1 MCPRGEIGRH
11 NGLKIRAFL
20 ECQFE
25 SGRGHHLMRDK
36 VYLVFDKTKNSL
48 KIKSFL
54 TKKIQITTLKK
65 SNIIIV
71 LGGDGFMLQTLKKL
85 YKSNKPFYG
94 INSGN
99 YGFLMNKFSN
109 INFLKNLKTL
119 NNIKIHPL
127 QMTVKNR
134 NNQIK
139 KSIAINE
146 VSILRQSKQ
155 ASSIS
160 ITSNKKNIIKNLIS
174 DGVLVSTP
182 AGSTAY
188 NLSAHGPILNLD
200 SNKLTIT
207 PISPFRPRRWR
218 GTIVSDKSKIII
230 KNLDSNKRP
239 INAVADNF
247 EVRNAKS
254 IIIQANKKITFNL
267 LYNKNNSLYKKIK
280 IEQVR
285 KETSN
290 N

>member
-1 MCPRGEIGRH
+1 M
-11 NGLKIRAFL
+11 NYKI
-20 ECQFE
+20 
-25 SGRGHHLMRDK
+25 
-36 VYLVFDKTKNSL
+36 YLVFDKTKNSL

-54 TKKIQITTLKK
+54 NKKIQTTTLKK
-65 SNIIIV
+65 SKIIIV
-71 LGGDGFMLQTLKKL
+71 LGGDGFMLQALKKL
-85 YKSNKPFYG
+85 YKFKKPFYG

-109 INFLKNLKTL
+109 VNFFKNLKASRSI
-119 NNIKIHPL
+119 NIHPL
-127 QMTVKNR
+127 QMVVKTNSG
-134 NNQIK
+134 QVK

-155 ASSIS
+155 ASSIC
-160 ITSNKKNIIKNLIS
+160 ITSNKKNIIKNLVS

-200 SNKLTIT
+200 SNKLAVT

-230 KNLDSNKRP
+230 KNLDSHKRP
-239 INAVADNF
+239 ISAVADNF
-247 EVRNAKS
+247 EVRNARV
-254 IIIQANKKITFNL
+254 IRIQANKKITFEL
-267 LYNKNNSLYKKIK
+267 LYDRSNSLQKKIK
-280 IEQVR
+280 IEQAR

>member
-1 MCPRGEIGRH
+1 M
-11 NGLKIRAFL
+11 K
-20 ECQFE
+20 
-25 SGRGHHLMRDK
+25 DK
-36 VYLVFDKTKNSL
+36 AYLVFDKIKNSL
-48 KIKSFL
+48 KIKSL
-54 TKKIQITTLKK
+54 LVKKIKITSLKK

-85 YKSNKPFYG
+85 YKFRKPFYG

-109 INFLKNLKTL
+109 KNFLKNLKTSRY
-119 NNIKIHPL
+119 IKIHPL
-127 QMTVKNR
+127 QMNVKTKSDQVKR
-134 NNQIK
+134 
-139 KSIAINE
+139 SIAINE

-160 ITSNKKNIIKNLIS
+160 ITSNKNNIIKNLIS

-200 SNKLTIT
+200 SKKLAVT
-207 PISPFRPRRWR
+207 PISPFRPRRWK
-218 GTIVSDKSKIII
+218 GTVVSDKSKIII
-230 KNLDSNKRP
+230 KNLDINKRP
-239 INAVADNF
+239 ISAVADNF
-247 EVRNAKS
+247 EVRNAKTITIKS
-254 IIIQANKKITFNL
+254 NKKISFDL
-267 LYNKNNSLYKKIK
+267 LYDKNNSLYKKIK

-290 N
+290 K

>member
-1 MCPRGEIGRH
+1 M
-11 NGLKIRAFL
+11 NN
-20 ECQFE
+20 
-25 SGRGHHLMRDK
+25 K
-36 VYLVFDKTKNSL
+36 VYLVFDKTKSSL
-48 KIKSFL
+48 KIKSIL
-54 TKKIQITTLKK
+54 IKKIETISLKK
-65 SNIIIV
+65 SSIIIV

-85 YKSNKPFYG
+85 YKLKKPFYG

-109 INFLKNLKTL
+109 KNFLKNLK
-119 NNIKIHPL
+119 NSKNIKIHPL
-127 QMTVKNR
+127 QMTVTTKG
-134 NNQIK
+134 NQIK

-200 SNKLTIT
+200 SNKLAVT

-218 GTIVSDKSKIII
+218 GTIVSDKSKVIIE
-230 KNLDSNKRP
+230 NLDANKRP
-239 INAVADNF
+239 ISAVADNF
-247 EVRNAKS
+247 EVRNAKTITIHS
-254 IIIQANKKITFNL
+254 NKKITFNW
-267 LYNKNNSLYKKIK
+267 LYDKRSGLDKKIK

>member
-1 MCPRGEIGRH
+1 MKS
-11 NGLKIRAFL
+11 KI
-20 ECQFE
+20 
-25 SGRGHHLMRDK
+25 
-36 VYLVFDKTKNSL
+36 YLVFDKTKSSL

-54 TKKIQITTLKK
+54 DKKIYLTSLNK

-71 LGGDGFMLQTLKKL
+71 LGGDGFMLQTLKKY
-85 YKSNKPFYG
+85 YKFNKPFYG

-109 INFLKNLKTL
+109 KNFLKNLKSSK
-119 NNIKIHPL
+119 IIRIHPL
-127 QMTVKNR
+127 LMKVKTKNDK
-134 NNQIK
+134 IK
-139 KSIAINE
+139 TSIAINE
-146 VSILRQSKQ
+146 VSVLRQSKQ

-160 ITSNKKNIIKNLIS
+160 ITLNKKNIIKNLIS

-207 PISPFRPRRWR
+207 PISPFRPRRWKGR
-218 GTIVSDKSKIII
+218 IVNDKSKITI
-230 KNLDSNKRP
+230 KNLDINKRP
-239 INAVADNF
+239 ISAVADNF
-247 EVRNAKS
+247 EVRNVKN
-254 IIIQANKKITFNL
+254 ITIQADKKIAFDL
-267 LYNKNNSLYKKIK
+267 LYDKNNSLYKKIK

>member
-1 MCPRGEIGRH
+1 M
-11 NGLKIRAFL
+11 K
-20 ECQFE
+20 
-25 SGRGHHLMRDK
+25 DK
-36 VYLVFDKTKNSL
+36 VYLVFGRTKASL
-48 KIKSFL
+48 KIKSIL
-54 TKKIQITTLKK
+54 IKKVNITSLSK

-85 YKSNKPFYG
+85 YKFKKPFYG

-109 INFLKNLKTL
+109 NNFLKNLKTSSSV
-119 NNIKIHPL
+119 KIYPL
-127 QMTVKNR
+127 QMTVTTKN
-134 NNQIK
+134 NSIK

-146 VSILRQSKQ
+146 ISILRQSKQ

-160 ITSNKKNIIKNLIS
+160 ITASKKNIIKNLIS

-188 NLSAHGPILNLD
+188 NLSAHGPILDLD
-200 SNKLTIT
+200 SKKLAIT
-207 PISPFRPRRWR
+207 PISPFRPRRWK
-218 GTIVSDKSKIII
+218 GTIISDKSKILI
-230 KNLDSNKRP
+230 KNLHESKRP
-239 INAVADNF
+239 ISAVADNF
-247 EVRNAKS
+247 EVRYAKT
-254 IIIQANKKITFNL
+254 IKIQANKKISFEL
-267 LYNKNNSLYKKIK
+267 LYDKKNSLYKKIK

>member
-1 MCPRGEIGRH
+1 MKD
-11 NGLKIRAFL
+11 NF
-20 ECQFE
+20 
-25 SGRGHHLMRDK
+25 
-36 VYLVFDKTKNSL
+36 YLVFDKTKNSL
-48 KIKSFL
+48 KIKSDL
-54 TKKIQITTLKK
+54 LKKIKTTTLKK

-71 LGGDGFMLQTLKKL
+71 LGGDGFMLQILKKL
-85 YKSNKPFYG
+85 YRFKKPFYG

-99 YGFLMNKFSN
+99 YGFLMNKFSKKK
-109 INFLKNLKTL
+109 IIKNLKTSH
-119 NNIKIHPL
+119 NIKIHPL
-127 QMTVKNR
+127 QMSVKTKND
-134 NNQIK
+134 QIK

-146 VSILRQSKQ
+146 VSILRQGKQ

-160 ITSNKKNIIKNLIS
+160 ITSNKKNIIKNLVS

-200 SNKLTIT
+200 SNKLAVT

-218 GTIVSDKSKIII
+218 GTIISDKFKIII
-230 KNLDSNKRP
+230 KNLDENKRP
-239 INAVADNF
+239 ISAVADNF
-247 EVRNAKS
+247 EVRNAKT
-254 IIIQANKKITFNL
+254 ITIQSNKKIVFDL
-267 LYNKNNSLYKKIK
+267 LYDNNNSLYKKIK